1 MAGLKLAA
9 PKLAAL
15 AGPQFRSNPYPFYA
29 RLRKEHPVIQ
39 VVTPDGRLAWLI
51 TRYDDALTAL
61 KDKRL
66 SKDIANLGEKP
77 PWVPKYFEP
86 LARNMLDVDDPD
98 HARLRTLVHKAFTP
112 KLIETLRASIETLSE
127 ELIESAKRSGQM
139 DLIAEFALPLPVA
152 VISQMLGIP
161 KREKD
166 KFHLWSNAIVSS
178 QSSKVGA
185 LKAIP
190 SVISF
195 LRYIRRLVRLR
206 QVHPEDD
213 LTTALIQAEE
223 AGDRMNADEM
233 LAMIFLLL
241 IAGHET
247 TVNLIGNGML
257 ALFTHPE
264 QMEKLRGDTSL
275 IASAVEEMLRFDSP
289 LEMATERYTREKIEV
304 SGVAIPAGARVY
316 VVIASANRD
325 EQQFERAGQFDITRP
340 NYRHLSFGMGAHYCL
355 GAPLARIEGQ
365 IAITALLKRMPKLR
379 LAVPYN
385 EIRWKPGLILRG
397 AKTLPVEF

>member
-1 MAGLKLAA
+1 VAGLKLAV

-29 RLRKEHPVIQ
+29 RLRRKNPVIQ
-39 VVTPDGRLAWLI
+39 FITPDGHSAWLI
-51 TRYDDALTAL
+51 TRYDDALNAL

-66 SKDIANLGEKP
+66 SKDIANLSEKP
-77 PWVPKYFEP
+77 PWVPAYFKP
-86 LARNMLDVDDPD
+86 LARNMLDLDDPD

-112 KLIETLRASIETLSE
+112 KLIGTLRTSIETLSE
-127 ELIESAKRSGQM
+127 ELIESAKPRGRM
-139 DLIAEFALPLPVA
+139 DLVAKFALPLPVA

-161 KREKD
+161 KREQG
-166 KFHLWSNAIVSS
+166 KFHRWSNAIVSS
-178 QSSKVGA
+178 QSSKFGA

-206 QVHPEDD
+206 QVHPEND
-213 LTTALIQAEE
+213 LTTAMIQAEE
-223 AGDRMNADEM
+223 AGDRMNGDEM

-264 QMEKLRGDTSL
+264 QMEKLRGDSSL
-275 IASAVEEMLRFDSP
+275 VASAVEEMLRFDSP
-289 LEMATERYTREKIEV
+289 LEMATERYATEEV
-304 SGVAIPAGARVY
+304 EFSGTAIPAGARVY

-325 EQQFERAGQFDITRP
+325 EQQFERADQLDITRT
-340 NYRHLSFGMGAHYCL
+340 NNRHLSFGMGAHYCL
-355 GAPLARIEGQ
+355 GAPLARLEAQ
-365 IAITALLKRMPKLR
+365 IAITALLRQMPNLR
-379 LAVPYN
+379 LAAPYG
-385 EIRWKPGLILRG
+385 EIRWKPGLVLRG
-397 AKTLPVEF
+397 VKALPVEF

>member
-1 MAGLKLAA
+1 VAVSKLAT
-9 PKLAAL
+9 PKLTAL

-29 RLRKEHPVIQ
+29 RLREEHPVIQ
-39 VVTPDGRLAWLI
+39 VVTSEGHLAWLI
-51 TRYDDALTAL
+51 TRYDDALNAL

-66 SKDIANLGEKP
+66 SKDKANLSEKP

-86 LARNMLDVDDPD
+86 LARNMLDLDDPD

-112 KLIETLRASIETLSE
+112 KLVETLRTSIEALSE
-127 ELIESAKRSGQM
+127 GLIESAERRGRI

-161 KREKD
+161 KREQN
-166 KFHLWSNAIVSS
+166 KFHRWSNAIVSS
-178 QSSKVGA
+178 QSSKFGA

-206 QVHPEDD
+206 QAHPEND
-213 LTTALIQAEE
+213 LTTAMIQAEE
-223 AGDRMNADEM
+223 AGDRMNGDEM
-233 LAMIFLLL
+233 LSMIFLLL

-264 QMEKLRGDTSL
+264 QMEKLRGDASL
-275 IASAVEEMLRFDSP
+275 VASAVEEMLRFDSP
-289 LEMATERYTREKIEV
+289 LEMATERYATEEV
-304 SGVAIPAGARVY
+304 EFSGTAIPAGARVY

-325 EQQFERAGQFDITRP
+325 EQQFERADQFDITRP
-340 NYRHLSFGMGAHYCL
+340 NNRHLSFGMGAHYCL
-355 GAPLARIEGQ
+355 GAPLARLEGQ

-379 LAVPYN
+379 LAVPYG

-397 AKTLPVEF
+397 VKALPVEF

>member
-1 MAGLKLAA
+1 MPP
-9 PKLAAL
+9 PKLLTL
-15 AGPQFRSNPYPFYA
+15 AGPQFRSNPYPFYS
-29 RLRKEHPVIQ
+29 RLRSDNPVLEAI
-39 VVTPDGRLAWLI
+39 TPDGYTAWLI
-51 TRYDDALTAL
+51 TRYEDALSAL

-66 SKDIANLGEKP
+66 SKDKAYLNEKP
-77 PWVPKYFEP
+77 QWTPAFFRP
-86 LARNMLDVDDPD
+86 LERNMLDLDDPE

-112 KLIETLRASIETLSE
+112 RLIETLRTSIETITE
-127 ELIESAKRSGQM
+127 ELIESAKPRGRM

-152 VISQMLGIP
+152 VISKMLGIP
-161 KREKD
+161 NKERH
-166 KFHLWSNAIVSS
+166 KFHRWSNAIVTS
-178 QSSKVGA
+178 QSSKIGA

-190 SVISF
+190 SAVAF

-206 QVHPEDD
+206 QERPESD

-223 AGDRMNADEM
+223 AGDRMNRDEM

-257 ALFTHPE
+257 ALLTHPE
-264 QMEKLRGDTSL
+264 QMEKLRADSSL
-275 IASAVEEMLRFDSP
+275 VTSAVEEMLRFDSP
-289 LEMATERYTREKIEV
+289 LEMATERYTMEKIEV

-325 EQQFERAGQFDITRP
+325 EQQFEYANQFDVTRL
-340 NYRHLSFGMGAHYCL
+340 NNRHLSFGMGAHYCL
-355 GAPLARIEGQ
+355 GAPLARLEGQ
-365 IAITALLKRMPKLR
+365 IAITALLKHMPKLH

-385 EIRWKPGLILRG
+385 EIRWKPGLLLRG
-397 AKTLPVEF
+397 IKALPAEF

>member
-1 MAGLKLAA
+1 VAVSKLAT
-9 PKLAAL
+9 PKMAAL
-15 AGPQFRSNPYPFYA
+15 AGPEFRSNPYPFYA

-39 VVTPDGRLAWLI
+39 VVTPDGLLAWLV
-51 TRYDDALTAL
+51 TRYDDALNAL

-66 SKDIANLGEKP
+66 SKDKANLGEKP
-77 PWVPKYFEP
+77 PWAPKYFEP

-112 KLIETLRASIETLSE
+112 KLIETLRGTIETLTE
-127 ELIESAKRSGQM
+127 ELIESAKPRGRM
-139 DLIAEFALPLPVA
+139 DLISEFALPLPVA

-161 KREKD
+161 KREQD
-166 KFHLWSNAIVSS
+166 KFHRWSNTIVSS
-178 QSSKVGA
+178 QSSKFGA
-185 LKAIP
+185 LKAIS

-206 QVHPEDD
+206 QVHPEND

-257 ALFTHPE
+257 ALFTHPA
-264 QMEKLRGDTSL
+264 QMEKLHGDASL
-275 IASAVEEMLRFDSP
+275 
-289 LEMATERYTREKIEV
+289 
-304 SGVAIPAGARVY
+304 
-316 VVIASANRD
+316 
-325 EQQFERAGQFDITRP
+325 
-340 NYRHLSFGMGAHYCL
+340 
-355 GAPLARIEGQ
+355 
-365 IAITALLKRMPKLR
+365 
-379 LAVPYN
+379 
-385 EIRWKPGLILRG
+385 
-397 AKTLPVEF
+397 

>member
-1 MAGLKLAA
+1 MTV

-29 RLRKEHPVIQ
+29 RLRKEQPVIQ
-39 VVTPDGRLAWLI
+39 VTTPDGNLAWLI
-51 TRYDDALTAL
+51 TRYEDALNAFR
-61 KDKRL
+61 DKRL

-86 LARNMLDVDDPD
+86 LARNMLDLDDPD

-112 KLIETLRASIETLSE
+112 KLIETLRTSIENITE
-127 ELIESAKRSGQM
+127 ELIESAKRRGRM

-161 KREKD
+161 KREQD
-166 KFHLWSNAIVSS
+166 KFHRWSKTIVSS

-206 QVHPEDD
+206 QMHPEND
-213 LTTALIQAEE
+213 LTTAMIQAEE
-223 AGDRMNADEM
+223 AGDRMNTDEM

-257 ALFTHPE
+257 ALFAHPE
-264 QMEKLRGDTSL
+264 QMEKLRADSSL
-275 IASAVEEMLRFDSP
+275 VTSAVEEILRFDSP
-289 LEMATERYTREKIEV
+289 VEMATERYTKEKIEI

-325 EQQFERAGQFDITRP
+325 EQQFERAEQFDITRS
-340 NYRHLSFGMGAHYCL
+340 NNRHLSFGIGTHYCL
-355 GAPLARIEGQ
+355 GAPLARMEGQ
-365 IAITALLKRMPKLR
+365 IAITALLKHMGKLR
-379 LAVPYN
+379 LRVPYS
-385 EIRWKPGLILRG
+385 EIRWRPGLVLRG
-397 AKTLPVEF
+397 IKALPVEF

>member
-1 MAGLKLAA
+1 MSP
-9 PKLAAL
+9 PKLLTL

-29 RLRKEHPVIQ
+29 RLRNEQPVIQ
-39 VVTPDGRLAWLI
+39 VVTPDGHLAWLI
-51 TRYDDALTAL
+51 TRYDDALNAFR
-61 KDKRL
+61 DKRL

-86 LARNMLDVDDPD
+86 LARNMLDLDDPD

-112 KLIETLRASIETLSE
+112 KLIETLRASIEALSE
-127 ELIESAKRSGQM
+127 GLIESAKRRGRM

-161 KREKD
+161 QKEQD
-166 KFHLWSNAIVSS
+166 KFHRWSKTIVSS

-206 QVHPEDD
+206 QVHPEND
-213 LTTALIQAEE
+213 LTTAMIQAEE
-223 AGDRMNADEM
+223 AGDRMNMDEM

-247 TVNLIGNGML
+247 TVNLIGNGTL
-257 ALFTHPE
+257 ALLTHPE
-264 QMEKLRGDTSL
+264 QMEKLHGDSSL
-275 IASAVEEMLRFDSP
+275 VTSAVEEMLRFDSP
-289 LEMATERYTREKIEV
+289 VEMATERYTREKIEV

-325 EQQFERAGQFDITRP
+325 EQQFECVDQFDITRP
-340 NYRHLSFGMGAHYCL
+340 NNRHLSFGMGTHYCL

-365 IAITALLKRMPKLR
+365 IAITALLKHMPKLR
-379 LAVPYN
+379 LRVPHN
-385 EIRWKPGLILRG
+385 EIRWRPGLVLRG
-397 AKTLPVEF
+397 VKALPVEF

>member
-1 MAGLKLAA
+1 MSPQKL
-9 PKLAAL
+9 LTL

-29 RLRKEHPVIQ
+29 RLRKEHPVIH
-39 VVTPDGRLAWLI
+39 VATPDGHLAWLI
-51 TRYDDALTAL
+51 TRYDDALNAL

-86 LARNMLDVDDPD
+86 LARNMLDLDDPD

-112 KLIETLRASIETLSE
+112 KLIETLRASIETITE
-127 ELIESAKRSGQM
+127 ELIESAKRRGRM

-161 KREKD
+161 KKEQD
-166 KFHLWSNAIVSS
+166 KFHHWSKTIVSS
-178 QSSKVGA
+178 QSSKFGS

-213 LTTALIQAEE
+213 LTTAMVQAEE

-264 QMEKLRGDTSL
+264 QMEKVRGDFSL
-275 IASAVEEMLRFDSP
+275 VASTVEEMLRFDSP
-289 LEMATERYTREKIEV
+289 VEMATERYTKEKIEV
-304 SGVAIPAGARVY
+304 GGVAIPAGARVY

-325 EQQFERAGQFDITRP
+325 EQQFERADQFDITRS
-340 NYRHLSFGMGAHYCL
+340 NNRHLSFGMGTHYCL

-365 IAITALLKRMPKLR
+365 IAITALLKHMPKLG
-379 LAVPYN
+379 LGVPYN
-385 EIRWKPGLILRG
+385 KISWRPGLVLRG
-397 AKTLPVEF
+397 VKALPVEF